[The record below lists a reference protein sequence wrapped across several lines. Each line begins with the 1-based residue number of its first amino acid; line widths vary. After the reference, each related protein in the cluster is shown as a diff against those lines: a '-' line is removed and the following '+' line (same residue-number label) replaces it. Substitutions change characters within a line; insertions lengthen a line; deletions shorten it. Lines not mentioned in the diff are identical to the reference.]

1 MLKIQA
7 YLKEHGLEKTLN
19 DFKLD
24 SRAYRLM
31 LVRSIKKI
39 MEMYYEANENYVNY

>member
-24 SRAYRLM
+24 SRDYGCE
-31 LVRSIKKI
+31 K
-39 MEMYYEANENYVNY
+39 Y